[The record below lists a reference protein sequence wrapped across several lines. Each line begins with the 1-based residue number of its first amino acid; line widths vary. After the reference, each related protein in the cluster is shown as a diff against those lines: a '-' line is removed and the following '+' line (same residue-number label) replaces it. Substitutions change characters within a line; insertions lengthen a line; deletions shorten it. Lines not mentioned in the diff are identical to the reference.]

1 MAPRLT
7 APASQP
13 LRATPCRQRAATVSL
28 ENYLGPHLQRV
39 DEDLLGR
46 DRRVRV
52 VVDERL
58 AAEQHRIVRLLAR
71 ALTDGERRDIV
82 HHFPA
87 KQGQQQFACNATQ
100 EQHVSHTCACI
111 VGCMACRWRKECL
124 VACSGFR
131 RWLGEN
137 AHLSVCFVSGYLGF
151 SAGRLTRGVPSM
163 SAGLKMEVCLSTTIS
178 GTLVPPKR
186 IGVRKPATWK
196 PVSSIPLADSSV
208 SRALPVAARAAARAK
223 RRGAREEKL
232 SRPEDVAQNVTP
244 GIGSRK
250 GAGPPAPLRV
260 RAPGLVAIVPR
271 QLTRERERYRSC
283 ARSARKCTHIPARGR
298 TRLETGWPK
307 AVTRKRDDSRSVG

>member
-244 GIGSRK
+244 GIGSPGGGSPRPP
-250 GAGPPAPLRV
+250 AGPGSGIGRYCTATADKR
-260 RAPGLVAIVPR
+260 
-271 QLTRERERYRSC
+271 TREISIL
-283 ARSARKCTHIPARGR
+283 CT
-298 TRLETGWPK
+298 
-307 AVTRKRDDSRSVG
+307 KRAEVHTHPSSRSHASRDGLAESRNP